1 MVQKGRIRNE
11 WLDAYI
17 ESGTM
22 PDEVPEPLRPLV
34 LEAAEKR
41 KGKAVEKLAKVIDIA
56 TKGKDELSIWK
67 KL

>member
-17 ESGTM
+17 DQGTM
-22 PDEVPEPLRPLV
+22 PDEVPEALRPLV

-41 KGKAVEKLAKVIDIA
+41 KDKAVEKLAKVIDI